1 MGWIKSYSMFILDFC
16 GSHVEVFE
24 NYALALQHS
33 CLTLLLS
40 SVCILNLLV
49 RFLQCWCLNATMSNL
64 SGHGILKTILIM
76 ALYSCLAY
84 LHFETNRGLL
94 FGRLWV
100 QKPLMC
106 EFLLLARCENSHSCS
121 GKQRKS
127 ETRKRKC
134 PELRSELT
142 WWEEQEIHF
151 QCSSLDFII

>member
-1 MGWIKSYSMFILDFC
+1 MFILDFC

-24 NYALALQHS
+24 NYALALEHS

-40 SVCILNLLV
+40 NTCILNE
-49 RFLQCWCLNATMSNL
+49 FLSQIFAGLMFECSNVKPFRTL
-64 SGHGILKTILIM
+64 GSLKKILIM
-76 ALYSCLAY
+76 ALYSCLSY
-84 LHFETNRGLL
+84 LHFGTNRGLL

-106 EFLLLARCENSHSCS
+106 EFLLLARCGNSHSCS